1 MLDLFH
7 QTRKN
12 QLGAEPLRKFRRRV
26 HLPKMLCAVAL
37 AGLTV
42 AAPAQ
47 TLSDVVNQALQNYPA
62 ILSSSAKTAAARAEI
77 GRARSAHYP
86 QFGMTAASNFT
97 NSGALPSSTQR
108 TSLSPTARLNL
119 WAGGKIEAEAERAEA
134 LTRSSEFTQSGT
146 LDEIAQKAAEAYL
159 NWARATDLH
168 ALAIQNVSSHRI
180 TLDDLEKITQID
192 KGRRVDYELA
202 LVRMEN
208 AHLALQQRKAE
219 LGQARQ
225 VVRRF
230 WPAPLKDAPT
240 DLADTVSDVG
250 LLGRIPATLPA
261 AVEMITD
268 DLPSIAQYV
277 AQVQAAQ
284 ASVRLAKGQFWP
296 TVDLTVS
303 RQLNSA
309 TLRQDTFTQL
319 QLNAPLYNGGA
330 NAAGLDGALS
340 QVNAAQFALDEARIL
355 AREKAALA
363 WQDWDSARQRA
374 NTGALQSDVGDRL
387 VESYRQQFRVA
398 RRSLLDLLNIQTESF
413 GYRSAALS
421 AFHEERVARVRL
433 LAATGDLARR
443 FALAAGQL
451 SEPAR

>member
-7 QTRKN
+7 PTRKN
-12 QLGAEPLRKFRRRV
+12 QAGSEQQNGIRFDMPW
-26 HLPKMLCAVAL
+26 PQMLCAATL
-37 AGLTV
+37 AGFAM

-47 TLSDVVNQALQNYPA
+47 SLSDVVNQALQTYPA
-62 ILSSSAKTAAARAEI
+62 ILSSAAKTQASRSEI

-86 QFGMTAASNFT
+86 QFGMVAGT
-97 NSGALPSSTQR
+97 NSTSSGTLPSTTQK

-119 WAGGKIEAEAERAEA
+119 WSGGKIEAEAERAEA
-134 LTRSSEFTQSGT
+134 LTRSSESTQSGT

-168 ALAIQNVSSHRI
+168 ALAIKNVNSHRL

-192 KGRRVDYELA
+192 KGRRVDYEQA

-219 LGQARQ
+219 LEQARQ

-230 WPAPLKDAPT
+230 WTGPLKDAPA
-240 DLADTVSDVG
+240 DLSDAVSDTG
-250 LLGRIPATLPA
+250 LLGRIPATLPVA
-261 AVEMITD
+261 LDMVTD

-284 ASVRLAKGQFWP
+284 ASVKLAKGQFWP

-303 RQLNSA
+303 KQLNAA

-330 NAAGLDGALS
+330 NTAGLDGALS

-355 AREKAALA
+355 AREKTALA

-374 NTGALQSDVGDRL
+374 NTGALQSDVGERL

-421 AFHEERVARVRL
+421 AFHEERLARVRL
-433 LAATGDLARR
+433 LAATGDLAHR
-443 FALAAGQL
+443 FAFAPGQL